1 MENTLSLSN
10 TAKVKPKDGT
20 GKSVGGTV
28 AHNYRYDDWNRLTG
42 AAGTF
47 GTGGSSASYT
57 PAMAYDEVYNIVRK
71 KLDLELH
78 IPLFS
83 TTM

>member
-1 MENTLSLSN
+1 MKYSLLSN

-20 GKSVGGTV
+20 GKSVSGTV
-28 AHNYRYDDWNRLTG
+28 THNYRYDDWNRLTG

-47 GTGGSSASYT
+47 GTGGCSASYT
-57 PAMAYDEVYNIVRK
+57 PAMAYDEVIYIIRK

-78 IPLFS
+78 ISHFS

>member
-1 MENTLSLSN
+1 MGNTLSLSN

-20 GKSVGGTV
+20 GKSVGGTET
-28 AHNYRYDDWNRLTG
+28 HNYRYDDWDRLTG

-47 GTGGSSASYT
+47 GTGGSSASFT
-57 PAMAYDEVYNIVRK
+57 PAMAYDEVYNIIRK
-71 KLDLELH
+71 KLVLELH

-83 TTM
+83 TTT

>member
-1 MENTLSLSN
+1 VENTLSLSN

-28 AHNYRYDDWNRLTG
+28 THNYRYDDWNRLTG

-47 GTGGSSASYT
+47 GTGGCSASYT
-57 PAMAYDEVYNIVRK
+57 PAMAYDEETYIIRK
-71 KLDLELH
+71 KLDLEQH
-78 IPLFS
+78 NPLFS

>member
-1 MENTLSLSN
+1 MGNTLSLSN

-28 AHNYRYDDWNRLTG
+28 THNYRNDDWNRLTG

-47 GTGGSSASYT
+47 GTGGSSALFT
-57 PAMAYDEVYNIVRK
+57 PAMAYDEVYNIIRK
-71 KLDLELH
+71 NLDLEQH

>member
-1 MENTLSLSN
+1 MENSLSLSN

-20 GKSVGGTV
+20 GKSVGGTMT
-28 AHNYRYDDWNRLTG
+28 HNYRYDDWNRLTG

-47 GTGGSSASYT
+47 GTGGSSASFT
-57 PAMAYDEVYNIVRK
+57 PAMAYDEENYNIRK
-71 KLDLELH
+71 KLDLEQH

>member
-28 AHNYRYDDWNRLTG
+28 THNYRYDDWNRLTG
-42 AAGTF
+42 AAGT
-47 GTGGSSASYT
+47 GGSSVSFT
-57 PAMAYDEVYNIVRK
+57 LAMAYDEMYNIIRK
-71 KLDLELH
+71 KLDL
-78 IPLFS
+78 
-83 TTM
+83 